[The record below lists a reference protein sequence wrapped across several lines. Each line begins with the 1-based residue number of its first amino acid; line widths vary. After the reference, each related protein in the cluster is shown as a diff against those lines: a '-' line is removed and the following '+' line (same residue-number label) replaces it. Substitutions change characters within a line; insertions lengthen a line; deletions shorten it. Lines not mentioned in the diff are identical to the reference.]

1 MRTDMISPPAS
12 PVCGPLPS
20 EIGMITVDS
29 SDMAADH
36 GKGVEVEV
44 SATGERNVDRKSA
57 AGLGDAGDVDKRRP
71 RQCALWSKDDVPLL
85 QSSLVCPL
93 SLPAVRAR
101 SELQRV

>member
-1 MRTDMISPPAS
+1 
-12 PVCGPLPS
+12 
-20 EIGMITVDS
+20 MITVDS